1 MWECR
6 EGEAW
11 NVGHTFFSRL
21 LLADSSLST
30 SSSYSVL
37 ILCRSVSSSRR
48 VSQYFSS
55 MAGED
60 KHKKSHPESHTY
72 LLLLPP
78 PFFFPTPF
86 YSSPPSFLPPLLPLC
101 LSPLLLPS
109 PHSPFLP
116 TLLPS
121 LLSPSPSSDCLIR
134 AKMLISASCKCSCS
148 FSRFSSASLACRD
161 VRRYSTTP
169 HK

>member
-6 EGEAW
+6 EEEAW
-11 NVGHTFFSRL
+11 KGGHTFFSRL

-72 LLLLPP
+72 LLLLP
-78 PFFFPTPF
+78 
-86 YSSPPSFLPPLLPLC
+86 PPSFLPPLLPLC

-148 FSRFSSASLACRD
+148 FSRFSSASLACQD

-169 HK
+169 HE